1 MIHRSSCQQCVCECE
16 CECVKNLLQ
25 LPFCYSTPYLTN
37 PTTYVL
43 YTMDTTTTTNEP
55 PSFHPEDRRLS
66 IHKLTHSSSL
76 PSFESLSPTM
86 HNARPAPAH
95 HPIPNV
101 LRPTP
106 LDHRPDLTGRNT
118 RWRRDSLPSIANLDF
133 PPSTPP
139 PPTSATTAASSST
152 SSASVATEPQP
163 FPSNLRRHSTPDN
176 HHHHHEHL
184 FRSQHIESPYSR
196 TPELRE
202 SHKLAERRRRK
213 EMKELFDDLLNV
225 LPIDK
230 GIKTSKWEILSKGKR
245 QHVNRQGITGLAKFS
260 FVSSIHCSRRLYQRS
275 AKERRNVYA
284 WKGIAASG

>member
-1 MIHRSSCQQCVCECE
+1 
-16 CECVKNLLQ
+16 
-25 LPFCYSTPYLTN
+25 
-37 PTTYVL
+37 
-43 YTMDTTTTTNEP
+43 MDTTATANEQQQPP
-55 PSFHPEDRRLS
+55 PSSHPEDRRLS

-86 HNARPAPAH
+86 HNTRPAPAH

-133 PPSTPP
+133 PPP
-139 PPTSATTAASSST
+139 SATTTTTTVSSS
-152 SSASVATEPQP
+152 SSSSVATEPQP
-163 FPSNLRRHSTPDN
+163 SFPSNLRRHSTPDTPPPTN
-176 HHHHHEHL
+176 SLHHHHEHL

-230 GIKTSKWEILSKGKR
+230 GIKTSKWEILSKGKPNTSVDNELLGWLSCLLF
-245 QHVNRQGITGLAKFS
+245 HPF
-260 FVSSIHCSRRLYQRS
+260 F
-275 AKERRNVYA
+275 
-284 WKGIAASG
+284 

>member
-1 MIHRSSCQQCVCECE
+1 
-16 CECVKNLLQ
+16 
-25 LPFCYSTPYLTN
+25 
-37 PTTYVL
+37 
-43 YTMDTTTTTNEP
+43 MDTTTSNEQQQQA
-55 PSFHPEDRRLS
+55 PSFHPAEDRRLS

-86 HNARPAPAH
+86 HNGRPAPH

-133 PPSTPP
+133 PPS
-139 PPTSATTAASSST
+139 SAS
-152 SSASVATEPQP
+152 SVATEPQP
-163 FPSNLRRHSTPDN
+163 FPSNLRRHSTPDTPPP
-176 HHHHHEHL
+176 HHHHEHL
-184 FRSQHIESPYSR
+184 LRSQQPDSPYSR

-230 GIKTSKWEILSKGKR
+230 GIKTSKWEILSKAVDYINDLQRREEMFMREKELLLR
-245 QHVNRQGITGLAKFS
+245 DKASLQ
-260 FVSSIHCSRRLYQRS
+260 SSIPRPDGC
-275 AKERRNVYA
+275 
-284 WKGIAASG
+284 